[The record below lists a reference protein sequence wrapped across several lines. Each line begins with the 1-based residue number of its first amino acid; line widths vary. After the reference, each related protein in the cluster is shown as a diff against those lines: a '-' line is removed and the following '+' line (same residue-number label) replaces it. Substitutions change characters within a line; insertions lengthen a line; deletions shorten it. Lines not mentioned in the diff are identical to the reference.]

1 MKTTRDAGIIARS
14 ASLTETPMQFAI
26 LCFHNENTV
35 KSWTPEQDDAVM
47 EKLSVVHERLCQEGS
62 LGPSARLDFTNSATT
77 LRKNSDPPV
86 VTDGPFA
93 ETKEALLGFYVVDVA
108 DMQAALAVARDLT
121 KANPGGA
128 YEIRPIR
135 LYLSGAPMPREVSR
149 AEAAA

>member
-1 MKTTRDAGIIARS
+1 
-14 ASLTETPMQFAI
+14 MQFAI

-35 KSWTPEQDDAVM
+35 RSWTPEQDDAVM
-47 EKLSVVHERLCQEGS
+47 TKLHVVHDRLHREGS
-62 LGPSARLDFTNSATT
+62 LGPSARLDFTNTAST
-77 LRKNSDPPV
+77 LHKNSDPPV

-108 DMQAALAVARDLT
+108 DMQAALAIARELT

-135 LYLSGAPMPREVSR
+135 LYLAGAPMPREASR
-149 AEAAA
+149 TEAA